1 MQTTAKTHRRRAY
14 RKPAGKSSIRLEMQ
28 DAMGNPRRVAADLVD
43 VIDGGL
49 GLALTTPV
57 ESGAIVVVRG
67 NLGED
72 RTADQ
77 LKAVVRWCTGKTD
90 GTFRA
95 GLEFLVAPEPANSA
109 NADTPDCY
117 ATMQLSP
124 DADPA
129 AISRAYRL
137 LALRY
142 HPDNIETGNNEM
154 FLRLSEAYQI
164 LSDPQKRA
172 GYDVRR
178 RDTQRLGRKIVD
190 PCLRAR
196 QPTCRARLPAGP
208 RPGRGHSQRLGRGP
222 AKRVRKNQTPGFG
235 YTLTAPLSSA
245 AGSLDR
251 RSSHPEDSA
260 CAPALG
266 FRTPPG
272 G

>member
-1 MQTTAKTHRRRAY
+1 MQTTAKIHRRRAY
-14 RKPAGKSSIRLEMQ
+14 RKPAGRSSIRLEMK

-49 GLALTTPV
+49 GLALTTAV

-67 NLGED
+67 NLDEN

-95 GLEFLVAPEPANSA
+95 GLEFLVAPEQMKTAPS
-109 NADTPDCY
+109 NALDCY

-129 AISRAYRL
+129 TISRVYRL

-142 HPDNIETGNNEM
+142 HPDNLETGNSEM

-172 GYDVRR
+172 SYDVRR
-178 RDTQRLGRKIVD
+178 RDAQRLDRQIFD
-190 PCLRAR
+190 RAV
-196 QPTCRARLPAGP
+196 TGEARISRPAESNGGHF
-208 RPGRGHSQRLGRGP
+208 RPS
-222 AKRVRKNQTPGFG
+222 V
-235 YTLTAPLSSA
+235 
-245 AGSLDR
+245 GSLSGWGAAL
-251 RSSHPEDSA
+251 RSV
-260 CAPALG
+260 
-266 FRTPPG
+266 
-272 G
+272 

>member
-1 MQTTAKTHRRRAY
+1 MQTKAKTHRRRAY
-14 RKPAGKSSIRLEMQ
+14 RKPAGGSSIRLDMQ

-67 NLGED
+67 NLGRN

-95 GLEFLVAPEPANSA
+95 GLEFLIAPEPANPAHS
-109 NADTPDCY
+109 DTLDCY
-117 ATMQLSP
+117 RTMQLSP
-124 DADPA
+124 DAGPA

-142 HPDNIETGNNEM
+142 HPDNLETGSSEM

-172 GYDVRR
+172 SYDACR
-178 RDTQRLGRKIVD
+178 RDAQRLSRKIFD
-190 PCLRAR
+190 RA
-196 QPTCRARLPAGP
+196 PA
-208 RPGRGHSQRLGRGP
+208 P
-222 AKRVRKNQTPGFG
+222 AKVG
-235 YTLTAPLSSA
+235 YFRPSVGALNGWGA
-245 AGSLDR
+245 AL
-251 RSSHPEDSA
+251 RSV
-260 CAPALG
+260 
-266 FRTPPG
+266 
-272 G
+272 

>member
-1 MQTTAKTHRRRAY
+1 MQTTAKTQRRRAY
-14 RKPAGKSSIRLEMQ
+14 RKPAGRSSIRLEMQ

-49 GLALTTPV
+49 GLALATPV

-67 NLGED
+67 QLGQD

-109 NADTPDCY
+109 NADTRDCY
-117 ATMQLSP
+117 RAMQLNP

-142 HPDNIETGNNEM
+142 HPDNLETGSSEM

-172 GYDVRR
+172 SYDVRR
-178 RDTQRLGRKIVD
+178 RDTPRLDRKIFD
-190 PCLRAR
+190 RA
-196 QPTCRARLPAGP
+196 
-208 RPGRGHSQRLGRGP
+208 S
-222 AKRVRKNQTPGFG
+222 
-235 YTLTAPLSSA
+235 
-245 AGSLDR
+245 
-251 RSSHPEDSA
+251 
-260 CAPALG
+260 APAEG
-266 FRTPPG
+266 GHFRPSVGTLNG
-272 G
+272 WGAALRGL

>member
-1 MQTTAKTHRRRAY
+1 MQTTTKTHRRRAY
-14 RKPAGKSSIRLEMQ
+14 RKPAARSTIRLDMQ

-67 NLGED
+67 NLD
-72 RTADQ
+72 QNRSADQ

-95 GLEFLVAPEPANSA
+95 GLEFLVAPEPTNPAHSV
-109 NADTPDCY
+109 TLDCY
-117 ATMQLSP
+117 RTMQLRP
-124 DADPA
+124 DAYPA

-142 HPDNIETGNNEM
+142 HPDNLETGNSEM

-172 GYDVRR
+172 GYDARR
-178 RDTQRLGRKIVD
+178 RDTQRLSRKIFD
-190 PCLRAR
+190 RA
-196 QPTCRARLPAGP
+196 
-208 RPGRGHSQRLGRGP
+208 SP
-222 AKRVRKNQTPGFG
+222 AKVGHFG
-235 YTLTAPLSSA
+235 SSVGTLSGWGA
-245 AGSLDR
+245 AL
-251 RSSHPEDSA
+251 RSV
-260 CAPALG
+260 
-266 FRTPPG
+266 
-272 G
+272 